1 MRERCYALRHGVGLN
16 NPSVLPLASHRLGG
30 ARETPPRS
38 GNAPNNGAFPSSQV
52 VKAPPRR
59 GKAFWSAA
67 RFVCRMT
74 LYACRSSS
82 HKTRYASFVGT
93 LKDKKAF
100 ARPPRRLKDRV
111 PKKHFAKQK
120 ICGKRRRRR
129 KWRGDDGRHPPH
141 YAPCGDEATP
151 SVCFANTSLLYRAP
165 KKHFAKQKI
174 CGKRR
179 RKPSGQ
185 AARNAA
191 ADLRALR

>member
-1 MRERCYALRHGVGLN
+1 MRERYYFLRHGVGLN
-16 NPSVLPLASHRLGG
+16 NPSVLPLARHRLGG

-120 ICGKRRRRR
+120 ICGKRRR
-129 KWRGDDGRHPPH
+129 K
-141 YAPCGDEATP
+141 
-151 SVCFANTSLLYRAP
+151 S
-165 KKHFAKQKI
+165 
-174 CGKRR
+174 
-179 RKPSGQ
+179 SGQ

-191 ADLRALR
+191 ADLRALRRRGGKGREFTPSVTTPKVTSDVVTVPSRRRL